1 MGGGDD
7 LPGRSAVVVTEVV
20 GDERAGADEVVVL
33 VEEETGPGELS
44 RSRSTVT
51 QVPEEGL
58 LPGAALLGAASHV
71 LRAALG
77 PGHVLDS
84 RVRGDAG
91 HTEHGQV
98 NAGVVAA
105 GFLPCGAGRLL
116 CIGVG
121 SGSVDDPGGDA
132 AGPVLQPGVN
142 QTGAHQVVSSK
153 QVAALFLEGDAAA
166 LLGSSPCWLVALT
179 VSEGLTNTGAA
190 GAAGAG

>member
-1 MGGGDD
+1 
-7 LPGRSAVVVTEVV
+7 
-20 GDERAGADEVVVL
+20 
-33 VEEETGPGELS
+33 
-44 RSRSTVT
+44 
-51 QVPEEGL
+51 VPHCLE
-58 LPGAALLGAASHV
+58 LLGAAYNV

-105 GFLPCGAGRLL
+105 GFLPSGAGRLL

-132 AGPVLQPGVN
+132 ASPVLQPGVDK
-142 QTGAHQVVSSK
+142 TGAHQVK
-153 QVAALFLEGDAAA
+153 QDAALLLEGDAAA
-166 LLGSSPCWLVALT
+166 LLGGSPCWLVALT
-179 VSEGLTNTGAA
+179 VSEGLTHAGVA
-190 GAAGAG
+190 GAARAG